1 MNRFGLNTFTIA
13 EIRLIGSFKAQL
25 LAELEKKIDSR
36 HKIFVVT
43 PNPEF
48 IVFAQ
53 ANPWFK
59 KILNQADLAIPDGVG
74 LVWASKL
81 LGNPIKERISG
92 TDLMENLCQL
102 AAKKNW
108 SVYLLGG
115 WPGVAQKAL
124 AVLKKRY
131 PGLKG
136 WAETGPKISN
146 QEFRIKN
153 NEFWVKKINQKKPD
167 LLFVALGMGK
177 QEKLIA
183 DNWPDLKV
191 KLAMGVGGAFDYLS
205 GEIPRA
211 PNWLRKI
218 GFEWFYRLIREPWR
232 WRRQLALVRFVWLVV
247 KEKFFETF

>member
-13 EIRLIGSFKAQL
+13 EIGLIGSSKARL
-25 LAELEKKIDSR
+25 LAELEKKISSR
-36 HKIFVVT
+36 HKIFMVT

-48 IVFAQ
+48 VVFAQ

-59 KILNQADLAIPDGVG
+59 KILKQADLAIPDGVG

-81 LGNPIKERISG
+81 LGSPIKERISG

-102 AAKKNW
+102 AAKKGW
-108 SVYLLGG
+108 SVYLFGG

-136 WAETGPKISN
+136 WAESGPKLEIGN
-146 QEFRIKN
+146 WKLEIEEKWLK
-153 NEFWVKKINQKKPD
+153 EINKKKPTF
-167 LLFVALGMGK
+167 LFVAFGMGK
-177 QEKLIA
+177 QEKFIA

-191 KLAMGVGGAFDYLS
+191 KLAMGVGGAFDYIS
-205 GEIPRA
+205 GETPRA

-218 GFEWFYRLIREPWR
+218 GFEWLYRLIREPWR
-232 WRRQLALVRFVWLVV
+232 WRRQLALIRFGWLVV
-247 KEKFFETF
+247 KEKF